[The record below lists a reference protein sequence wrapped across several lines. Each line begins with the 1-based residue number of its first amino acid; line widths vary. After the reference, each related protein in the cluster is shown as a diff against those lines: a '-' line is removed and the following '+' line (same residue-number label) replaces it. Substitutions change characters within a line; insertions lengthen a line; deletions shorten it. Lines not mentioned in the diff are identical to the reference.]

1 MARVLDQEE
10 ENLQAALAY
19 AGRGIPVLPLHHPV
33 VRPPVATGARAPV
46 ACSCGNPACRS
57 IGKHPL
63 AERGLEAATTDPG
76 RLTWWWRRFPLANV
90 GLGTGVAFDVL
101 DVDSSQAANSLR
113 WFTVAYVAKGRGPLA
128 RTGGDGWHFY
138 LAPTGLGNLHPRGL
152 GRMAWRGRGGYVVAP
167 PSRHASGAV
176 YTWVRDLDTPLPE
189 APLPLRDRLR
199 PAAPLPRRAR
209 PGPAVSPYGQ
219 DVLERWLAEVA
230 SAPRGERNCTL
241 YRAGLRLYSLVAG
254 GLLDREQVEE
264 GLMVAAEASRLALEE
279 PAQTRKTLALAER
292 VGSALPAGAPR
303 QRGEPVLHA
312 AGRASRA
319 AGEDWAVSERHPAH
333 PSFTPAGERERHG

>member
-1 MARVLDQEE
+1 MARVLGQEE

-19 AGRGIPVLPLHHPV
+19 AERGIPVLPLHHPV
-33 VRPPVATGARAPV
+33 VRPPVAPGARAPV

-63 AERGLEAATTDPG
+63 AERGLEAATTDPD

-264 GLMVAAEASRLALEE
+264 GLMVAAEASRLAVEE

-319 AGEDWAVSERHPAH
+319 AGEDWAVSERHPSH

>member
-10 ENLQAALAY
+10 EHLRAALAY
-19 AGRGIPVLPLHHPV
+19 AERGIPVLPLHHPV
-33 VRPPVATGARAPV
+33 VRAPVASGAQAAV
-46 ACSCGNPACRS
+46 ACSCENDACRS
-57 IGKHPL
+57 VGKHPL
-63 AERGLEAATTDPG
+63 AERGLEAATTDPD
-76 RLTWWWRRFPLANV
+76 RLAWWWRRFPLANV
-90 GLGTGVAFDVL
+90 GVATGVAFDVL

-176 YTWVRDLDTPLPE
+176 YTWVRDLATPLPD

-199 PAAPLPRRAR
+199 PAATSVHQAR
-209 PGPAVSPYGQ
+209 PGRPASPYGQ

-230 SAPRGERNCTL
+230 SAPKGERNCTL

-264 GLMVAAEASRLALEE
+264 GLMVAAEASRLAVEE
-279 PAQTRKTLALAER
+279 PVQTRRTLALAER
-292 VGSALPAGAPR
+292 VGSALPAG
-303 QRGEPVLHA
+303 
-312 AGRASRA
+312 
-319 AGEDWAVSERHPAH
+319 ERV
-333 PSFTPAGERERHG
+333 RHG

>member
-10 ENLQAALAY
+10 EHLHAALAY
-19 AGRGIPVLPLHHPV
+19 AERGIPVLPLHHPV
-33 VRPPVATGARAPV
+33 VARPAAPGARAPV
-46 ACSCGNPACRS
+46 ACSCGNPACRWV
-57 IGKHPL
+57 GKHPL
-63 AERGLEAATTDPG
+63 AARGLESATTDPD
-76 RLTWWWRRFPLANV
+76 RLTWWWRRYPLANV

-176 YTWVRDLDTPLPE
+176 YSWVRDLDTPLPE
-189 APLPLRDRLR
+189 APLPLRC
-199 PAAPLPRRAR
+199 
-209 PGPAVSPYGQ
+209 PYGQ

-264 GLMVAAEASRLALEE
+264 GLMVAAEASRLAVEE
-279 PAQTRKTLALAER
+279 PTRTRRTLALAER
-292 VGSALPAGAPR
+292 VGSALPAGE
-303 QRGEPVLHA
+303 GEH
-312 AGRASRA
+312 
-319 AGEDWAVSERHPAH
+319 
-333 PSFTPAGERERHG
+333 HG